1 MPGTITVKGIGRA
14 TAKPD
19 TVVLSMS
26 LDSRASE
33 YDKAM
38 EVASDNIE
46 DITRVLM
53 DVGFDKDAV
62 KTTNFNV
69 RTDYASVKDRN
80 GNYHQEFQGYA
91 VTHNLKVEFGF
102 DVKRLSQAL
111 SAISGCISHPQISIS
126 FVVKDAAAVNEEMLR
141 SATAN
146 ARKKAEILCDASDI
160 ALGKL
165 LSIEYNWGEL
175 NICSDTR
182 YSLAEDCLAAPMMA
196 KSIDIEPDDITVSD
210 TAVFVWEIN
219 QGER

>member
-1 MPGTITVKGIGRA
+1 MPKTITVKGIGRA
-14 TAKPD
+14 TARPD

-26 LDSRASE
+26 LDSRALE

-38 EVASDNIE
+38 EIASGNIE
-46 DITRVLM
+46 DITRVLV
-53 DVGFDKDAV
+53 DVGFEKNAV

-69 RTDYASVKDRN
+69 RTDYNSVKDRY
-80 GNYHQEFQGYA
+80 GNYCQEFQGY
-91 VTHNLKVEFGF
+91 VVSHNLKVEFCF

-141 SATAN
+141 SAAAN
-146 ARKKAEILCDASDI
+146 ARKKAEILCDASGA

-175 NICSDTR
+175 DIRSNTR

-196 KSIDIEPDDITVSD
+196 NSIDIEPDDINVSD
-210 TAVFVWEIN
+210 TATFVWEID